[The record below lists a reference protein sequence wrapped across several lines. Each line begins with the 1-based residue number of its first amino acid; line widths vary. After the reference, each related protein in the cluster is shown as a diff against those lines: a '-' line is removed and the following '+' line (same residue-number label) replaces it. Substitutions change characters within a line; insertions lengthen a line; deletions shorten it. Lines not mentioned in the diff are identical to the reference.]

1 MDMEC
6 LLCMMTRFLERNTA
20 DWHKRIW
27 MDLMPVTY
35 TLKMA
40 LETTL
45 PQLNGALCFGDY
57 F

>member
-1 MDMEC
+1 MGMEC
-6 LLCMMTRFLERNTA
+6 LLCKMTRFLERNTT
-20 DWHKRIW
+20 DWHKRMW

-35 TLKMA
+35 TLKMT
-40 LETTL
+40 LETAL